1 MQICCFLVSVK
12 SRIQQARVSHFP
24 RFFCTRCSSWI
35 AERWAF
41 LTSNRRAARIP
52 KNVPFISSTPHVS
65 APPLPTLLPIP
76 LTFSSRSGSV
86 AATPDLQPKTQRS
99 SGRASNADQDEISV
113 DETSDEYPLPNTIFG
128 ACMIHTHIQT
138 RGHTVSHGCSAAQP
152 ISLSADYDC
161 SLRTIQ
167 AAPVRRNPARLIYL
181 W

>member
-41 LTSNRRAARIP
+41 LISSRRAARIP

-86 AATPDLQPKTQRS
+86 AATPDKAQGELRTLIRMRFLWMKHLMNTLCQIPF
-99 SGRASNADQDEISV
+99 SV
-113 DETSDEYPLPNTIFG
+113 LVWF
-128 ACMIHTHIQT
+128 IHTSEQGDILYLMGAPLHNLL
-138 RGHTVSHGCSAAQP
+138 AYPP
-152 ISLSADYDC
+152 I
-161 SLRTIQ
+161 
-167 AAPVRRNPARLIYL
+167 LIAV
-181 W
+181 